1 MASQLDFFSFTL
13 WQKQAFGASLLQR
26 MLPNYCYFSEATG
39 FGDYRIISNQLD
51 IIWQKLSALPI
62 KFDAEKQLE
71 KLYPLTPEP
80 DSFDFFAVSP
90 AVDVCTGM
98 ECLLT
103 SFIDKNSD
111 CAQEIS
117 TLSFSGVQNY
127 IEFIEHAQG
136 IEDREEA
143 KLLLEWECDSQT
155 MLYQATVDSKAS
167 KKSCDALKKAA
178 IGERFSNIGIE
189 Y

>member
-1 MASQLDFFSFTL
+1 MASQLDFSSFTL

-26 MLPNYCYFSEATG
+26 MIPNYCYFSEATG
-39 FGDYRIISNQLD
+39 FGDFRVIANQLD
-51 IIWQKLSALPI
+51 IVWQKLSALPI
-62 KFDAEKQLE
+62 KFDPEKQLE

-80 DSFDFFAVSP
+80 SSFDFFAVSP

-111 CAQEIS
+111 CGQELS
-117 TLSFSGVQNY
+117 TLSFAGVQNY
-127 IEFIEHAQG
+127 IEFIELAQG
-136 IEDREEA
+136 IDEPEEA
-143 KLLLEWECDSQT
+143 KLLLEWEYETQKHLFQLVVEGKANKTSCDS
-155 MLYQATVDSKAS
+155 
-167 KKSCDALKKAA
+167 LKKAA
-178 IGERFSNIGIE
+178 VGERLSNIGIE